1 MTIELAD
8 GAVASSLREMLSQI
22 DSPWAPL
29 ANGEASW
36 TDRSNDCVA
45 DIIDRFDDCPEALR
59 DFDHSDW
66 VNMAECYTH
75 QLLKRWEYQRD
86 SVRALFDDYCE
97 AIGATSTLEALE
109 GESIDDP
116 EDLAAAMVNAA
127 MTWGARMLRDELWP
141 DR

>member
-29 ANGEASW
+29 ANGVASW
-36 TDRSNDCVA
+36 TDRSNDCVV

-66 VNMAECYTH
+66 VNIAECYTH
-75 QLLKRWEYQRD
+75 QLVKRWEYQRD

-109 GESIDDP
+109 CESIDDP